1 VKPFAFSILSL
12 LAASFAFAQNQLTE
26 TIVVTASALPETV
39 RSTPAAVSVVTKKD
53 IDERAARD
61 LADVLREVPGLTI
74 SRSGSPGKATSLF
87 TRGAASTQT
96 LVMWNGIEINNPYFA
111 GYDWGRFSTSG
122 VEQVE
127 VVRGPFSALYGSEAM
142 AGVVNVLSAP
152 RDNSVR
158 GELQIG
164 SRGLRNAALSGSYA
178 GASTQV
184 SGAYEH
190 REDDGF
196 DPNDD
201 FRQNSANVFVKFAP
215 SPTFSLGVATRY
227 TSYDLGIPFDVNA
240 AGTALLP
247 SLQRRQNG
255 TELQIALPIE
265 KTVGPVSYDL
275 TLSESRRRDD
285 FSDPDDPF
293 GFVNSSTESASQRAR
308 LTAQSQTS
316 IGTLIG
322 GGELQ
327 RARVDDRSNFGVNLA
342 NDRRDARS
350 LFLEDRWRS
359 AGTSHLELSA
369 GARYDHFDTF
379 GSQTS
384 PRVAAAWIFGRNK
397 IRVAYGEGFR
407 APSVGELY
415 FPFSGNRDL
424 RPEHSRSVEAGYDAS
439 VGSDGLVSLTLFSSR
454 FRDLIVFDNQSFL
467 FGNIGRARSDGL
479 ELGMQE
485 HVTQSIYAAL
495 SYTYLHRDEDESTG
509 ERLLRRPKNSGS
521 AFLGWRSGPLD
532 VNMALIRSGGRID
545 LLPIAPYSHVINGPY
560 TTVDLNLQVHSGAFT
575 PFAKVE
581 NLGNARYQEV
591 LGYVSPG
598 RRTIVGLRFE
608 R

>member
-1 VKPFAFSILSL
+1 VKPLAFSILSL
-12 LAASFAFAQNQLTE
+12 LAASFAFAQNKITE
-26 TIVVTASALPETV
+26 EIVVTASALPETV
-39 RSTPAAVSVVTKKD
+39 GSTPAAVTVVTKKD
-53 IDERAARD
+53 IDRRAARD
-61 LADVLREVPGLTI
+61 LADILREVPGLTV

-111 GYDWGRFSTSG
+111 GYDWGRFSTAG

-142 AGVVNVLSAP
+142 AGVVNVLSTSN
-152 RDNSVR
+152 DSGVR

-164 SRGLRNAALSGSYA
+164 GRGLRNAALSGSYA
-178 GASTQV
+178 GTSTQV
-184 SGAYEH
+184 NAAYEH
-190 REDDGF
+190 RQDDGF
-196 DPNDD
+196 DTNDD
-201 FRQNSANVFVKFAP
+201 FRQNSASIFFKFAP
-215 SPTFSLGVATRY
+215 SPTFSLGLGARHTA
-227 TSYDLGIPFDVNA
+227 YDLGIPFDVNA

-255 TELQIALPIE
+255 TELQVAVPLE
-265 KTVGPVSYDL
+265 KTFGPVSYDL

-285 FSDPDDPF
+285 FNDPEDPF
-293 GFVNSSTESASQRAR
+293 GIVSSSTESASQRAR
-308 LTAQSQTS
+308 LTMQGQTS

-322 GGELQ
+322 GGEWQ

-342 NDRRDARS
+342 NNRRDARS

-359 AGTSHLELSA
+359 AGQKHLELSA
-369 GARYDHFDTF
+369 GVRYDRFDTF

-384 PRVAAAWIFGRNK
+384 PRVAAAWIAGRNK
-397 IRVAYGEGFR
+397 LRLAYGEGFR

-424 RPEHSRSVEAGYDAS
+424 RPEHSRSVEAGYDAA
-439 VGSDGLVSLTLFSSR
+439 VGVDGLLSVTLFSSR
-454 FRDLIVFDNQSFL
+454 FRDLINFDNRSFL

-479 ELGMQE
+479 ELGMQA
-485 HVTQSIYAAL
+485 HVTRSVYAAL
-495 SYTYLHRDEDESTG
+495 SYTYLHRDEDELTG
-509 ERLLRRPKNSGS
+509 ERLLRRPKHGGS
-521 AFLGWRSGPLD
+521 AFLGWRSGPIEAN
-532 VNMALIRSGGRID
+532 VALIRSGARVD

-560 TTVDLNLQVHSGAFT
+560 TTVDLNLQFHSGAIT
-575 PFAKVE
+575 PFAKIE
-581 NLGNARYQEV
+581 NLRNARYQEV
-591 LGYVSPG
+591 FGYVSPG

>member
-1 VKPFAFSILSL
+1 MKSFAFSILSL
-12 LAASFAFAQNQLTE
+12 LAASFALAQNKLTE
-26 TIVVTASALPETV
+26 EIVVTASALPETV
-39 RSTPAAVSVVTKKD
+39 QSTPAAVTVITKKD

-61 LADVLREVPGLTI
+61 LADLLREVPGLTV

-87 TRGAASTQT
+87 TRGSASTQT

-111 GYDWGRFSTSG
+111 GYDWGRFSTVG

-152 RDNSVR
+152 RDNGVR
-158 GELQIG
+158 GELQLG
-164 SRGLRNAALSGSYA
+164 SRGLRNAAVSGSYGGAATQA
-178 GASTQV
+178 GA
-184 SGAYEH
+184 AYEH

-201 FRQNSANVFVKFAP
+201 FRQNSANIFFKFAP
-215 SPTFSLGVATRY
+215 SPTFSLGINTRY

-247 SLQRRQNG
+247 SLERRQNG

-265 KTVGPVSYDL
+265 KTLGPVSYDL

-293 GFVNSSTESASQRAR
+293 GIINSSTRSASRRAR
-308 LTAQSQTS
+308 LTGQGQTS

-322 GGELQ
+322 GGEFQ
-327 RARVDDRSNFGVNLA
+327 RATVDDFSNFGVNLA
-342 NDRRDARS
+342 NDRRSARAV
-350 LFLEDRWRS
+350 FLEDRWRS
-359 AGTSHLELSA
+359 DGASHLELSA

-384 PRVAAAWIFGRNK
+384 PRVAAAWISGRNK

-424 RPEHSRSVEAGYDAS
+424 RPEHSRSVEAGYDLS
-439 VGSDGLVSLTLFSSR
+439 VGSDGLLALTLFSSR
-454 FRDLIVFDNQSFL
+454 FRDLIVFDNRSFL

-479 ELGMQE
+479 ELGVEE
-485 HVTQSIYAAL
+485 HVTPSIYTAL
-495 SYTYLHRDEDESTG
+495 NYTYLHRDEDESTG
-509 ERLLRRPKNSGS
+509 ERLLRRPKHSGS
-521 AFLGWRSGPLD
+521 AFLGWRSGSLD
-532 VNMALIRSGGRID
+532 VNVALIRSGGRID

-560 TTVDLNLQVHSGAFT
+560 TTVDMNLQFHAGAFT

-581 NLGNARYQEV
+581 NLRNARYQEV

-598 RRTIVGLRFE
+598 RRTIIGLRFE